1 MYRDRRLIFWL
12 CAAAV
17 CGIAIASVCARR
29 SSIRTLP
36 PPATPPLSAQPLR
49 IVPQS
54 PQPAPAVTRAR
65 HDADFWLQE
74 PHLIALRYRTVTP
87 AILAGNAAVKNFIV
101 QFGGPLDDGD
111 RQRLED
117 CGVHV
122 FFATSANA
130 FHVRT
135 SEHALLKTAQNFAP
149 KVLGWAPLLPSDKLL
164 PALHERYA
172 AWPEEPA
179 AADAPEIAYRI
190 EFFPD
195 ADPRAL
201 TDALTKEATLL
212 KSGNGWLELAGP
224 ATRAFADRL
233 AAEDDVYALDLARPK
248 LKHCNLASANA
259 SNITPCQ
266 NAPLNL
272 NGSGITVMVR
282 DQGAPFNHPDFGTRL
297 TLGPD
302 VMAQSPVLHSTHV
315 CGIIGGTGM
324 ADPSQNAQGMA
335 NACSFVA
342 YDLNGDEAAE
352 PLDALHTYG
361 ALLSNHS
368 YGFETGWDSGVFTDD
383 QATFGTYSSFAQNWD
398 SIVRSEGLIMI
409 KAAGNFRNQSG
420 PGHPPNGVLA
430 SDFDFYTTV
439 DASSTSKN
447 VIVVGTSTAG
457 VQAGSPSTATSV
469 LSFSSSGPCT
479 DGRLKPEL
487 IADGDSIVSCNT
499 SAAPGN
505 QYTTLSGTSMACA
518 VVTGATALFLQHYQ
532 QKTGSIQCPPH
543 YIRALYAETATD
555 FGRPGPDFLH
565 GFGMLDLNAAINLF
579 DLDNN
584 TNTRLVNSSITATV
598 PERFFRFS
606 SDGVTPIKVTLCW
619 TDDFGDVLAQNA
631 LINDLDLRVVRAS
644 DQSVSFPFVLDKN
657 QPAQS
662 AKPGLNSVDTI
673 EQVLIPAPFAD
684 NYLVA
689 VRAPALARNTNFTLA
704 SSHAL
709 IEDMAPIAK
718 IKASSTSGPAP
729 LSVTFDGTGS
739 SDPDGNIA
747 QYLWSFGDGATAT
760 GPLAAHVYSN
770 GSYTATLQVID
781 DQGATAST
789 SILIGVNNIPPVAN
803 LNVTPAS
810 GVPPLSALFS
820 SAGSVDPD
828 GTIQNYTW
836 SFGDGTGAFGP
847 QVTHTYAAPGLYFIF
862 LTVTDDGGATARSGT
877 TLLAGNT
884 MTAASARFGLNFQ
897 KLGADRFSLTSKNIT
912 VSKTLNPLNL
922 GGSVRLG
929 QAQYAFK
936 LDAKGRFNAPP
947 LSGVL
952 TPSKSQFRL
961 TIKNTNLGGAFA
973 GTQATNRTA
982 KAELVSIPF
991 ALYLDSGD
999 VFGSTGIPFR
1009 YTSKQGKSGAG
1020 TAIKN

>member
-1 MYRDRRLIFWL
+1 MDRDKRLIFWL

-17 CGIAIASVCARR
+17 CCAAIALFCAVR
-29 SSIRTLP
+29 STP
-36 PPATPPLSAQPLR
+36 PPT
-49 IVPQS
+49 
-54 PQPAPAVTRAR
+54 PAPIPTVTQNSAPTSPTSPTPLPQHTLAR
-65 HDADFWLQE
+65 HDADFWPQQ
-74 PHLIALRYRTVTP
+74 PHAVALRYRTLLP
-87 AILAGNAAVKNFIV
+87 AILTGNAAARNFIV
-101 QFGGPLDDGD
+101 QFGGPLNDAD
-111 RQRLED
+111 RQRLEAE
-117 CGVHV
+117 GMHI
-122 FFATSANA
+122 FFATTANA
-130 FHVRT
+130 FYVRS
-135 SEHALLKTAQNFAP
+135 SEHALLKSAQDFQPAL
-149 KVLGWAPLLPSDKLL
+149 LGWSPLLPSDKLL
-164 PALHERYA
+164 PALHARYEK
-172 AWPEEPA
+172 WSDV
-179 AADAPEIAYRI
+179 ADVADDAIVYRL
-190 EFFPD
+190 ELFPD
-195 ADPRAL
+195 ADAPAL
-201 TDALTKEATLL
+201 AAAFEKAGATLL
-212 KSGNGWLELAGP
+212 RAGRRWIELSGP
-224 ATRAFADRL
+224 ATRAFAGQL
-233 AAEDDVYALDLARPK
+233 ASCDDVYALDLARPK
-248 LKHCNLASANA
+248 LRPCDLAAANA
-259 SNITPCQ
+259 SNITPIQ
-266 NAPLNL
+266 NPPLSL

-282 DQGAPFNHPDFGTRL
+282 DQGAPFAHPDFGTRL

-302 VMAQSPVLHSTHV
+302 TVSQSPVLHSTHV

-324 ADPSQNAQGMA
+324 ADPSKNAQGMA
-335 NACSFVA
+335 QACNFVA

-383 QATFGTYSSFAQNWD
+383 QDTFGTYSSFAQNWD
-398 SIVRSEGLIMI
+398 SIVRSEGLIMV
-409 KAAGNFRNQSG
+409 KAVGNLRNQSG
-420 PGHPPNGVLA
+420 PGHPPNGVLG

-447 VIVVGTSTAG
+447 VIVVGTSAAG
-457 VQAGSPSTATSV
+457 IQAGAPSSNTAV
-469 LSFSSSGPCT
+469 LSYSSSGPCI

-518 VVTGATALFLQHYQ
+518 VVTGATALFLQHYLQ
-532 QKTGSIQCPPH
+532 ITGSVQCPPH
-543 YIRALYAETATD
+543 FIRALYAQTATD

-565 GFGMLDLNAAINLF
+565 GFGMLDLSAAITLF
-579 DLDNN
+579 DQDNN
-584 TNTRLVNSSITATV
+584 THTRLVNSSITAVV
-598 PERFFRFS
+598 PERFFRFT

-619 TDDFGDVLAQNA
+619 TDDFGDILAQNA

-644 DQSVSFPFVLDKN
+644 DQSVIFPYVLDKT
-657 QPAQS
+657 QPALP

-689 VRAPALARNTNFTLA
+689 VRAPMLSRNTNFTLA

-709 IEDMAPIAK
+709 VEDLAPVAK

-729 LSVTFDGTGS
+729 LSVTFDGSGS
-739 SDPDGNIA
+739 SDPDGSIA

-789 SILIGVNNIPPVAN
+789 SILIGVNNLPPIAT
-803 LNVTPAS
+803 LSVTPAS

-847 QVTHTYAAPGLYFIF
+847 QVTHTYVAPGLYFIF
-862 LTVTDDGGATARSGT
+862 LTVTDDGGATSRTGT
-877 TLLAGNT
+877 TLLAGKT
-884 MTAASARFGLNFQ
+884 MTASSARFGLNFQ
-897 KLGADRFSLTSKNIT
+897 KLGADTFSLTSKNIT
-912 VSKTLNPLNL
+912 VLKTLNPLNL

-929 QAQYAFK
+929 QAQYSFK

-952 TPSKSQFRL
+952 TPSRAQFRL
-961 TIKNTNLGGAFA
+961 TIKNTNLSGALA
-973 GTQATNRTA
+973 ATSATNRTA

-991 ALYLDSGD
+991 ALYLDTGD
-999 VFGSTGIPFR
+999 VFGSTGLLFR
-1009 YTSKQGKSGAG
+1009 YTATQGKHGAG